1 MKKQLILVSAGIV
14 LLFTLFLFG
23 RTTSNKSL
31 ATGEK
36 TDKSSVKAFDIAQYI
51 GLEKAKL
58 TPNQYSVATKLD
70 NSLIAANSAVNKIEA
85 NQALAAFW
93 KDSAKSFEPYAFYI
107 SEGSKLD
114 NSEKT
119 LTFAARIFL
128 NNLRAEK
135 DEVKLNWETTS
146 AINLFERALKL
157 NPDNDDLKIGL
168 GSCYIYGKGRNG
180 NPQETMQGIQQL
192 LSVVRKDSNNMQ
204 AQMMLGV
211 GGLVSGQFDK
221 SIERLNKVVTLQ
233 PQNAEAVAYL
243 ADAYA
248 GKGDKANA
256 VKWYNV
262 SKRLLNNPHY
272 TEEVDARIKTLK

>member
-1 MKKQLILVSAGIV
+1 MKNQLILISAGIA
-14 LLFTLFLFG
+14 LLIALFLFG

-31 ATGEK
+31 AAAEK
-36 TDKSSVKAFDIAQYI
+36 TEKSSVKAFDIEQYI

-58 TPNQYSVATKLD
+58 TPNQYIIANKLA
-70 NSLIAANSAVNKIEA
+70 NNLIAANSTVNKIEA

-114 NSEKT
+114 NSEKN

>member
-1 MKKQLILVSAGIV
+1 MKNQLILISAGIA
-14 LLFTLFLFG
+14 LLIALFLFG

-31 ATGEK
+31 AAAEK
-36 TDKSSVKAFDIAQYI
+36 TEKSSVKAFDIEQYI

-58 TPNQYSVATKLD
+58 TPNQYIIANKLA
-70 NSLIAANSAVNKIEA
+70 NNLIAANSAVNKIEA

-114 NSEKT
+114 NSEKN

>member
-31 ATGEK
+31 AAAEK

-51 GLEKAKL
+51 ALEKAKL
-58 TPNQYSVATKLD
+58 TPNQYIIATKLD

-114 NSEKT
+114 NSEKN

-248 GKGDKANA
+248 GKGDKENA

>member
-1 MKKQLILVSAGIV
+1 MKNQLILISAGIV
-14 LLFTLFLFG
+14 LLIALFLFG

-31 ATGEK
+31 AAAEK
-36 TDKSSVKAFDIAQYI
+36 TEKSSVKAFDIEQYI

-58 TPNQYSVATKLD
+58 TPNQYIIANKLA
-70 NSLIAANSAVNKIEA
+70 NNLIAANSTVNKIEA

-114 NSEKT
+114 NSEKN

-180 NPQETMQGIQQL
+180 NPQETMQGIQQH

-256 VKWYNV
+256 VKWYNI
-262 SKRLLNNPHY
+262 SKRLISNPHY
-272 TEEVDARIKTLK
+272 TEEVNARIESLK

>member
-1 MKKQLILVSAGIV
+1 MKKQLILISAGIV
-14 LLFTLFLFG
+14 LLLALFLFG
-23 RTTSNKSL
+23 RTTSNKPL
-31 ATGEK
+31 ATAAVADSITIK
-36 TDKSSVKAFDIAQYI
+36 PFDVLQFIA
-51 GLEKAKL
+51 LEKAKL
-58 TPNQYSVATKLD
+58 STNQTITASKLET
-70 NSLIAANSAVNKIEA
+70 NLIATSVLAEQIKANE
-85 NQALAAFW
+85 ALAAFW

-114 NSEKT
+114 NSEKS

-128 NNLRAEK
+128 DNLRAEK
-135 DEVKLNWETTS
+135 DLSKLNWETTT
-146 AINLFERALKL
+146 AIDLYERALKL
-157 NPDNDDLKIGL
+157 NPENDDIKIGL
-168 GSCYIYGKGRNG
+168 GSCYIYGKGRSG

-192 LSVVRKDSNNMQ
+192 LSVVRKDSNNLK

-221 SIERLNKVVTLQ
+221 SIERLNKVVTQQ

-256 VKWYNV
+256 VKWYNI
-262 SKRLLNNPHY
+262 SKRLINNPHY
-272 TEEVDARIKTLK
+272 AEEVDARIKSLK

>member
-1 MKKQLILVSAGIV
+1 LKKQLILVSAGIV

-31 ATGEK
+31 AAAEK
-36 TDKSSVKAFDIAQYI
+36 TDKSSVKVFDIAQYI
-51 GLEKAKL
+51 TLEKAKL
-58 TPNQYSVATKLD
+58 TPNQYIVATKLD

-114 NSEKT
+114 NSEKN

-157 NPDNDDLKIGL
+157 NPVNDDLKIGL

-248 GKGDKANA
+248 GKGDKENA

>member
-1 MKKQLILVSAGIV
+1 LKKQLILVSAGIV

-31 ATGEK
+31 ATAEK

>member
-31 ATGEK
+31 ATAEK
-36 TDKSSVKAFDIAQYI
+36 TDKSGIKAFDIAKYI
-51 GLEKAKL
+51 ALEKAKL
-58 TPNQYSVATKLD
+58 TPNQYIIAAKLD

-114 NSEKT
+114 NSEKN

>member
-1 MKKQLILVSAGIV
+1 LKNQLILISAGIA
-14 LLFTLFLFG
+14 LLIALFLFG

-31 ATGEK
+31 AAAEK
-36 TDKSSVKAFDIAQYI
+36 TEKSSVKAFDIEQYI

-58 TPNQYSVATKLD
+58 TPNQYIIANKLA
-70 NSLIAANSAVNKIEA
+70 NNLIAANSTVNKIEA

-114 NSEKT
+114 NSEKN

>member
-1 MKKQLILVSAGIV
+1 MKNQLILISAGIA
-14 LLFTLFLFG
+14 LLIALFLFG

-31 ATGEK
+31 AAAEK
-36 TDKSSVKAFDIAQYI
+36 TEKSSVKAFDIEQYI

-58 TPNQYSVATKLD
+58 TPNQYIIANKLA
-70 NSLIAANSAVNKIEA
+70 NNLIAANSTVNKIEA

-114 NSEKT
+114 NSEKN

-192 LSVVRKDSNNMQ
+192 LSVVRKDSNNIQ

>member
-31 ATGEK
+31 AAAEK
-36 TDKSSVKAFDIAQYI
+36 TDKSSVKVFDVAQYI
-51 GLEKAKL
+51 TLEKAKL
-58 TPNQYSVATKLD
+58 TPNQYIIATKLD

-93 KDSAKSFEPYAFYI
+93 KDSAKLFEPYAFYI

-114 NSEKT
+114 NSEKN

-248 GKGDKANA
+248 GKGDKENA

>member
-31 ATGEK
+31 ATAEK

-51 GLEKAKL
+51 ALEKAKL
-58 TPNQYSVATKLD
+58 TPNQYIVATKLD
-70 NSLIAANSAVNKIEA
+70 NSLIAANSAVNKIES

>member
-31 ATGEK
+31 AAAEK
-36 TDKSSVKAFDIAQYI
+36 TDKSSVKVFDIAQYI
-51 GLEKAKL
+51 TLEKAKL
-58 TPNQYSVATKLD
+58 TPNQYIVATKLD

-114 NSEKT
+114 NSEKN

-248 GKGDKANA
+248 GKGDKENA

>member
-1 MKKQLILVSAGIV
+1 MKNQLILISAGIA
-14 LLFTLFLFG
+14 LLIALFLFG

-31 ATGEK
+31 AAAEK
-36 TDKSSVKAFDIAQYI
+36 TEKSSVKAFDIEQYI

-58 TPNQYSVATKLD
+58 TPNQYIIANKLA
-70 NSLIAANSAVNKIEA
+70 NNLIAANSTVNKIEA

-114 NSEKT
+114 NSEKN
-119 LTFAARIFL
+119 LTFASRIFL

>member
-31 ATGEK
+31 ATAEK
-36 TDKSSVKAFDIAQYI
+36 TDRISVKAFDIAQYI
-51 GLEKAKL
+51 TLEKAKL
-58 TPNQYSVATKLD
+58 TPNQYIVATKLD

-114 NSEKT
+114 NSEKN

-157 NPDNDDLKIGL
+157 NPVNDDLKIGL

-248 GKGDKANA
+248 GKGDKENA

>member
-1 MKKQLILVSAGIV
+1 MKNQLILISAGIA
-14 LLFTLFLFG
+14 LLIALFLFG

-31 ATGEK
+31 AAAEK
-36 TDKSSVKAFDIAQYI
+36 TEKSSVKAFDIEQYI

-58 TPNQYSVATKLD
+58 TPNQYIIANKLA
-70 NSLIAANSAVNKIEA
+70 NNLIAANSAVNKIEA

-114 NSEKT
+114 NSEKN

-192 LSVVRKDSNNMQ
+192 LSVVRKDSNNLQ

>member
-31 ATGEK
+31 ATAEK
-36 TDKSSVKAFDIAQYI
+36 TDGSSVKAFDIAQYI
-51 GLEKAKL
+51 ALEKAKL
-58 TPNQYSVATKLD
+58 TPNQYIIATKLD

-114 NSEKT
+114 NSEKN

>member
-1 MKKQLILVSAGIV
+1 MKNQLILISAGIV
-14 LLFTLFLFG
+14 LLIALFLFG

-31 ATGEK
+31 AAAEK
-36 TDKSSVKAFDIAQYI
+36 TEKSSVKAFDIEQYI

-58 TPNQYSVATKLD
+58 TPNQYIIANKLA
-70 NSLIAANSAVNKIEA
+70 NNLIAANSTVNKIEA

-114 NSEKT
+114 NSEKN

>member
-14 LLFTLFLFG
+14 LLLALFLFG
-23 RTTSNKSL
+23 KTTNNKSVTL
-31 ATGEK
+31 AG
-36 TDKSSVKAFDIAQYI
+36 KSDTTNIKAFDIIQFI
-51 GLEKAKL
+51 SVEKTKL
-58 TPNQYSVATKLD
+58 TSNQTITVTKLES
-70 NSLIAANSAVNKIEA
+70 SLAASNDAAKQISAH
-85 NQALAAFW
+85 QALAAFW
-93 KDSAKSFEPYAFYI
+93 KDSAKSFELYAFYI

-114 NSEKT
+114 NSEKN

-128 NNLRAEK
+128 DNLRAEK
-135 DEVKLNWETTS
+135 DLAKLNWETTT

-157 NPDNDDLKIGL
+157 NPENDDLKVGL
-168 GSCYIYGKGRNG
+168 GSCYIYGKGRSG
-180 NPQETMQGIQQL
+180 DPQETMQGIQQL
-192 LSVVRKDSNNMQ
+192 LSVVRKDSNNMR

-211 GGLVSGQFDK
+211 GGLVSGQFSK
-221 SIERLNKVVTLQ
+221 SIERLNKVVTQQ

-248 GKGDKANA
+248 GIGDKADA

-262 SKRLLNNPHY
+262 SKRLINNPHY

>member
-1 MKKQLILVSAGIV
+1 MKKQLILISAGIV
-14 LLFTLFLFG
+14 LLLALFLFG
-23 RTTSNKSL
+23 RTTSNKPL
-31 ATGEK
+31 ATAAVADSISIK
-36 TDKSSVKAFDIAQYI
+36 PFDVLQFIA
-51 GLEKAKL
+51 LEKAKL
-58 TPNQYSVATKLD
+58 STNQTITASKLET
-70 NSLIAANSAVNKIEA
+70 NLIAASVLAEQIKA
-85 NQALAAFW
+85 NEALAAFW

-114 NSEKT
+114 NSEKS

-128 NNLRAEK
+128 DNLRAEK
-135 DEVKLNWETTS
+135 DLSKLNWETTT
-146 AINLFERALKL
+146 AIDLYERALKL
-157 NPDNDDLKIGL
+157 NPENDDIKIGL
-168 GSCYIYGKGRNG
+168 GSCYIYGKGRSG

-192 LSVVRKDSNNMQ
+192 LSVVRKDSNNLK

-221 SIERLNKVVTLQ
+221 SIERLNKVVTQQ

-256 VKWYNV
+256 VKWYNI
-262 SKRLLNNPHY
+262 SKRLINNPHY
-272 TEEVDARIKTLK
+272 AEEVDARIKSLK

>member
-1 MKKQLILVSAGIV
+1 LKKQLILVSAGIV

-31 ATGEK
+31 AATEK
-36 TDKSSVKAFDIAQYI
+36 TDKNSVKVFDIAQYVT
-51 GLEKAKL
+51 LEKAKL
-58 TPNQYSVATKLD
+58 TTNQYIVATKLD

-114 NSEKT
+114 NSEKN

-157 NPDNDDLKIGL
+157 NPVNDDLKIGL

-248 GKGDKANA
+248 GKGDKENA

>member
-1 MKKQLILVSAGIV
+1 MKNQLILISAGVV
-14 LLFTLFLFG
+14 LLFALFLFG

-31 ATGEK
+31 EAAEK
-36 TDKSSVKAFDIAQYI
+36 TERSSVKAFNIEQYI

-58 TPNQYSVATKLD
+58 TPNQYIIVSKLA
-70 NSLIAANSAVNKIEA
+70 NSLIAANSKVNKIED

-93 KDSAKSFEPYAFYI
+93 KDSAKSFEPYAFYT

-114 NSEKT
+114 NSEKN

>member
-31 ATGEK
+31 ATAEK
-36 TDKSSVKAFDIAQYI
+36 TDRSSVKAFDIAQYI
-51 GLEKAKL
+51 TLEKVKL
-58 TPNQYSVATKLD
+58 TPNQYIVATKLD
-70 NSLIAANSAVNKIEA
+70 NCLIAANSAVNKIEA

>member
-14 LLFTLFLFG
+14 LLFALFLFG
-23 RTTSNKSL
+23 RTTGNKSL
-31 ATGEK
+31 AAAEK
-36 TDKSSVKAFDIAQYI
+36 TEGSSVKAFDVMEYI
-51 GLEKAKL
+51 NLEKVKL
-58 TPNQYSVATKLD
+58 TPNQYIIVTKLD
-70 NSLIAANSAVNKIEA
+70 KSLVATNSSVNKIEA
-85 NQALAAFW
+85 NLALAAFW

-114 NSEKT
+114 NSEKN

-146 AINLFERALKL
+146 AINLFERASKL

-180 NPQETMQGIQQL
+180 NSQETMQGIQQL

-272 TEEVDARIKTLK
+272 TEEVDERIKTLK